1 MGGPPLQRW
10 EDTNGLPIR
19 VPTAKAMG
27 HPTPQLMADGALARR
42 RPRLPQTVQRGS
54 AFPPISPALRCL
66 VWVAL
71 LGDQSPNPPGVYRFE
86 ASPTGNGGP
95 LGMATLMRRY
105 PRNLQQLQDLH

>member
-10 EDTNGLPIR
+10 GDTKGLPIR
-19 VPTAKAMG
+19 VPTAKAMR
-27 HPTPQLMADGALARR
+27 HPTPQLMAGGALARR

-54 AFPPISPALRCL
+54 AFPPISPALLCL

-86 ASPTGNGGP
+86 AGPKGNAEP
-95 LGMATLMRRY
+95 SGMAMFMRRY
-105 PRNLQQLQDLH
+105 PRNLPQLEDLH

>member
-10 EDTNGLPIR
+10 GDTNGLPIR

-54 AFPPISPALRCL
+54 AFQPISLRR
-66 VWVAL
+66 VRGAHSVKSRSHA
-71 LGDQSPNPPGVYRFE
+71 GRRT
-86 ASPTGNGGP
+86 APT
-95 LGMATLMRRY
+95 AC
-105 PRNLQQLQDLH
+105 